1 MTITEIRSQF
11 HTLID
16 EVDNPQLLERFME
29 ILRES
34 AAPKKGKIWD
44 TLSEE
49 GKRGVME
56 AYEQSKDKANLVSNE
71 EVMKKYSKWLKK

>member
-34 AAPKKGKIWD
+34 ATTKTKLWD
-44 TLSEE
+44 TLTDEQRE
-49 GKRGVME
+49 GVLA
-56 AYEQSKDKANLVSNE
+56 AYEESKDEANLVSNE